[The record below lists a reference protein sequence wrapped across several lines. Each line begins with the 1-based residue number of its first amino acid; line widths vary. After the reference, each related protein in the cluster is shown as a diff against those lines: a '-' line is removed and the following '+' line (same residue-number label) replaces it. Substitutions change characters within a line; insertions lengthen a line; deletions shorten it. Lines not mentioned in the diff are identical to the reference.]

1 MRRYL
6 CSRPIHFPRE
16 HFSHSTSVA
25 PAGCC
30 CPKSK
35 DLLDVHKWISHK
47 TRNMEEEDVDY
58 LFFWSKSVVNKKF
71 ILKGFQKNDLVYTN
85 NATISGKRANN
96 ADLGHW
102 QLIDK
107 STKAVLF
114 MLSTNGY
121 PFGKHRWLKA
131 GSLNHSVEASLDGCS
146 GINSLI
152 IGELPT
158 ISRGFLPSMKTQL

>member
-1 MRRYL
+1 
-6 CSRPIHFPRE
+6 
-16 HFSHSTSVA
+16 
-25 PAGCC
+25 
-30 CPKSK
+30 
-35 DLLDVHKWISHK
+35 
-47 TRNMEEEDVDY
+47 MEEEDVDY

-158 ISRGFLPSMKTQL
+158 ISRISFHQWKRSFELESVFSLLLYQMPL